1 MGKRRQKQSLNDLD
15 IAQKLALPVDEVTED
30 PECQEAMDYLKSVR
44 EEAKLITACKVYTNE
59 LESDKEET
67 LTTKVKDT
75 KNNITD
81 NQNSQGNCN
90 YGDFEYLTNYHIS
103 ENLSIIRKDPAYD
116 ICKSEIIEYIL
127 SQKEKVSTLTEALQT
142 EEIISVSNWEEII
155 QSAQIP
161 CITIGKWNSYN
172 WSNLLEYFANKFD
185 ESALD
190 SFLLDTNKIQW
201 VILALISVHT
211 IDSYNPHVSFCM
223 QRIKRYLESNDF
235 SHLSKDDHFRIETII
250 IIIKYIYNQF

>member
-15 IAQKLALPVDEVTED
+15 LAQELALPVDEVTED
-30 PECQEAMDYLKSVR
+30 PEYQEAMNYLKSVR

-59 LESDKEET
+59 LKNDEEN

-75 KNNITD
+75 KNNNTD
-81 NQNSQGNCN
+81 NPNSQGNCN
-90 YGDFEYLTNYHIS
+90 YSDFDNLTNYHIS

-116 ICKSEIIEYIL
+116 KCKSEIIEYIL

-155 QSAQIP
+155 HSAQTP

-172 WSNLLEYFANKFD
+172 WSSLLEYFANKFD
-185 ESALD
+185 ESTLEP
-190 SFLLDTNKIQW
+190 FLLDTNKIQW

-235 SHLSKDDHFRIETII
+235 SHLSKNDYFRIETII